1 MSSILVVILLGLM
14 VGVVAHVMMPSESR
28 GAWRVCAL
36 LGVGGAL
43 AAYAVIRAVTVHD
56 LSSDWLA
63 MHGAAIG
70 GIWVLATYRLVRTQ
84 A

>member
-1 MSSILVVILLGLM
+1 MVILIGLIA
-14 VGVVAHVMMPSESR
+14 GAVAHVMMPEDSR

-43 AAYAVIRAVTVHD
+43 ATYAVTRLVTAHD
-56 LSSDWLA
+56 VSSDWLA